1 MQKTKKKIKILFL
14 CTGNSCRSRMAE
26 GWAKNL
32 RADSIEA
39 YSAGIEPGGP
49 AESKEHKDN
58 QRTHPPAGKGKG
70 LNVFERYLALWVIL
84 CIAGGIVLGKVAP
97 GFAKALD
104 GMAIYVNKAPVV
116 SIPIAVCLFFM
127 MYPIM
132 VKIDFAEVVKAGKNG
147 RPVGLTLFVNWAVKP
162 FTMYAIALFF
172 LGTLFYGFIGPD
184 ALDNVKM
191 PFGLDLPVGAMHGAG
206 RVVLIDGV
214 KMLQVPLWRSY
225 LAGCILLGIA
235 PCTAMVLVWG
245 YLAKGNDGLTLV
257 MVAINS
263 LTMLL
268 LYGVLGGFLLGVGR
282 LPVPWQALLLS
293 ILIYVALPLAAGF
306 LSRKWLIAAKG
317 RQWFEEKFL
326 HVLTPITIIALLV
339 TLVLL
344 FSFKGEI
351 ILSNPLTILW
361 IAIPLFIQTNLI
373 FWLGYGLAKLLKLEY
388 RDAAPAAMIGA
399 SNHFEVAIATAT
411 MLFGLSS
418 GAALATVVGVL
429 IEVPVMLMLVKICLR
444 TRNWFPQDKL
454 VAVSSG

>member
-1 MQKTKKKIKILFL
+1 MATKSGTTKQ
-14 CTGNSCRSRMAE
+14 
-26 GWAKNL
+26 
-32 RADSIEA
+32 
-39 YSAGIEPGGP
+39 P
-49 AESKEHKDN
+49 
-58 QRTHPPAGKGKG
+58 KG
-70 LNVFERYLALWVIL
+70 LNIFEKYLTVWVLL
-84 CIAGGIVLGKVAP
+84 CIAGGIALGKLAP
-97 GFAKALD
+97 GVATYLD
-104 GMAIYVNKAPVV
+104 GLAIYVNNAPVV

-132 VKIDFAEVVKAGKNG
+132 VKIDFAEVVKADRSG

-162 FTMYAIALFF
+162 FTMYAISLLF

-184 ALDNVKM
+184 AVDLVKM
-191 PFGLDLPVGAMHGAG
+191 PFGLDLAVGAIHGAG
-206 RVVLIDGV
+206 RVVLVDGV

-268 LYGVLGGFLLGVGR
+268 LYGLLGGFLLGVGK

-293 ILIYVALPLAAGF
+293 ITVYVALPLTAGY
-306 LSRKWLIAAKG
+306 LSRKWIIAAKG

-326 HVLTPITIIALLV
+326 HLLTPVTIIALLV

-344 FSFKGEI
+344 FSFKGNT

-373 FWLGYGLAKLLKLEY
+373 FWLGYTSARILKLQY

-429 IEVPVMLMLVKICLR
+429 IEVPTMLMLVKICLR
-444 TRNWFPQDKL
+444 TQSWFER
-454 VAVSSG
+454 

>member
-1 MQKTKKKIKILFL
+1 MQNNSMPANDRKMTSIFERFL
-14 CTGNSCRSRMAE
+14 SLWVLLC
-26 GWAKNL
+26 
-32 RADSIEA
+32 IV
-39 YSAGIEPGGP
+39 AGI
-49 AESKEHKDN
+49 A
-58 QRTHPPAGKGKG
+58 
-70 LNVFERYLALWVIL
+70 
-84 CIAGGIVLGKVAP
+84 LGKVAP
-97 GFAKALD
+97 GVAGYLDSMALT
-104 GMAIYVNKAPVV
+104 VNGAPVV

-132 VKIDFAEVVKAGKNG
+132 VKIDFAEVIKAGKSG
-147 RPVGLTLFVNWAVKP
+147 RPVFLTLFVNWAVKP

-184 ALDNVKM
+184 AIDHVKM
-191 PFGLDLPVGAMHGAG
+191 PFGLDLPVGSAHGAG
-206 RVVLIDGV
+206 TVVLVDGV
-214 KMLQVPLWRSY
+214 KMLAVPLWRSY

-245 YLAKGNDGLTLV
+245 FLSRGNDGLTLV

-268 LYGVLGGFLLGVGR
+268 LYGILGGFLLGVGR

-293 ILIYVALPLAAGF
+293 IGIYVALPLVAGY
-306 LSRKWLIAAKG
+306 LSRRWIIAAKG
-317 RQWFEEKFL
+317 VDWFKEKFL
-326 HVLTPITIIALLV
+326 HVLTPITIIALLI

-344 FSFKGEI
+344 FSFKGEVI
-351 ILSNPLTILW
+351 VANPLTIVW
-361 IAIPLFIQTNLI
+361 IAIPLFIQTVLI
-373 FWLGYGLAKLLKLEY
+373 FSLGYALARLLKLRYE
-388 RDAAPAAMIGA
+388 DAAPAAMIGA

-444 TRNWFPQDKL
+444 TQGWFAK
-454 VAVSSG
+454 

>member
-1 MQKTKKKIKILFL
+1 M
-14 CTGNSCRSRMAE
+14 S
-26 GWAKNL
+26 
-32 RADSIEA
+32 DSI
-39 YSAGIEPGGP
+39 P
-49 AESKEHKDN
+49 ASDERKMTN
-58 QRTHPPAGKGKG
+58 I
-70 LNVFERYLALWVIL
+70 FERYLTIWVAL
-84 CIAGGIVLGKVAP
+84 CIVAGIILGKLAP
-97 GFAKALD
+97 SFASTLD
-104 GMAIYVNKAPVV
+104 GMAIYLGDAPVV

-132 VKIDFAEVVKAGKNG
+132 VKIDFAEVIKAGKSG
-147 RPVGLTLFVNWAVKP
+147 KPVGLTLFVNWAVKP

-172 LGTLFYGFIGPD
+172 LGVLFHGLIGTD
-184 ALDNVKM
+184 AMDIVKM
-191 PFGLDLPVGAMHGAG
+191 PFGLDLPVGAQHGAG
-206 RVVLIDGV
+206 TVVLSNSV

-245 YLAKGNDGLTLV
+245 YLSRGNDGLTLV

-263 LTMLL
+263 LTMLI

-293 ILIYVALPLAAGF
+293 IAIYVALPLVAGY
-306 LSRKWLIAAKG
+306 LSRKWIIAAKG
-317 RQWFEEKFL
+317 IDWFKERFL
-326 HVLTPITIIALLV
+326 HILTPVTIIALLV

-344 FSFKGEI
+344 FSFKGDV

-373 FWLGYGLAKLLKLEY
+373 FWLGYGLARVLKLKY

-399 SNHFEVAIATAT
+399 SNHFEVAIATST

-429 IEVPVMLMLVKICLR
+429 IEVPVMLMLVRICLR
-444 TRNWFPQDKL
+444 TQSWFRT
-454 VAVSSG
+454 AS